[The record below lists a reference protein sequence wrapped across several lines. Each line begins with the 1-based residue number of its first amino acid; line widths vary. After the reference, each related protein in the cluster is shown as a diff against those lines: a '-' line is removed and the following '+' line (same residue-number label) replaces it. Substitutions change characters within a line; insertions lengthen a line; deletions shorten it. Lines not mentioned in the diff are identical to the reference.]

1 MSITPRTAA
10 RTAAGTAPQPSRR
23 KILGAAAATAVAVVG
38 WNTVDQS
45 WATAAEPGDRR
56 NVVPVPA
63 LDGALVTTPAVVESF
78 AHDFGHFFDGGAN
91 KPWAVLRPGSIND
104 IVKIVKYANAN
115 NIKVAVN
122 GQGGTGK
129 DIESHSVYGQ
139 ARVPGGISID
149 ARGMSKI
156 CSFGNSVVQV
166 EAGVTWG
173 QLTDAALKIGKTPP
187 ALPDYLY
194 LSIGGTLSVGGIGG
208 TVHKYGLMVDN
219 VDSLDIVTG
228 DGSLVTASR
237 TVRPDLFYSAL
248 GGGGQVGIIVRV
260 KVKLIPAPKRAVIFT
275 LYYADLATYLADSE
289 KLLAEGRFQVNAG
302 ELTPTADGKG
312 WRYKMEAG
320 ATYDT
325 TAPDRAKLLAGL
337 KDVRA
342 EAVIEDRSFR
352 EYMFRLDAYEA
363 YLKDSGHWYTP
374 KPWLSM
380 FLPGSKTKAFME
392 IAERELNAD
401 SLGGGFLL
409 FYPYY
414 TAKIKAPLA
423 VQPNESVG
431 YLFDLLRFPNPG
443 DPNINAMLEQNRKLY
458 DIAVSM
464 GAKRYLV
471 GSIPNMTTADW
482 KAHYGNR
489 WTGFVAA
496 KKKYDPK
503 NLFTP
508 GQGIFS

>member
-1 MSITPRTAA
+1 MSMIPGTAA
-10 RTAAGTAPQPSRR
+10 RAAAGTEGKPSRR
-23 KILGAAAATAVAVVG
+23 NFLGGVAATAVAVAG
-38 WNTVDQS
+38 WNVVDQT
-45 WATAAEPGDRR
+45 WATAAQAAGNP

-63 LDGALVTTPAVVESF
+63 LDGRLETTPAVVESF

-104 IVKIVKYANAN
+104 IVRIVNYARVNG
-115 NIKVAVN
+115 IKVAVN
-122 GQGGTGK
+122 GQGGTGD

-149 ARGMSKI
+149 ARGMSKV
-156 CSFGNSVVQV
+156 CSVRSGYAVV
-166 EAGVTWG
+166 EAGTTWA
-173 QLTDAALKIGKTPP
+173 QLTEAALKTGQTPP

-228 DGSLVTASR
+228 DGRLVSASR
-237 TVRPDLFYSAL
+237 SNRPDLFHAAL
-248 GGGGQVGIIVRV
+248 AGAGQVGIIVRV
-260 KVKLIPAPKRAVIFT
+260 RARLVPAPKRAVIFT

-302 ELTPTADGKG
+302 EMVPKPDGSG

-320 ATYDT
+320 ATYNT

-337 KDVRA
+337 RDVRS
-342 EAVIEDRSFR
+342 EAVIEDHTYRD
-352 EYMFRLDAYEA
+352 YMFRLDAYEV
-363 YLKDSGHWYTP
+363 YLKETGHWYTP

-380 FLPGSKTKAFME
+380 FLPASKTKAFME
-392 IAERELNAD
+392 RVERELNAD

-414 TAKIKAPLA
+414 TSKIKAPLA

-443 DPNINAMLEQNRKLY
+443 DPNIDAMLDQNRRLY
-458 DIAVSM
+458 DIAVGL

-471 GSIPNMTTADW
+471 GSIPNMTQADW
-482 KAHYGNR
+482 KTHYGTR
-489 WTGFVAA
+489 WAGFASA
-496 KKKYDPK
+496 KKKYDPT

-508 GQGIFS
+508 GQGIFA

>member
-1 MSITPRTAA
+1 MSMIPRTAA
-10 RTAAGTAPQPSRR
+10 RTEAGTVAMPSRR
-23 KILGAAAATAVAVVG
+23 NVLGGIAATAVAVVG
-38 WNTVDQS
+38 WNVVDQS
-45 WATAAEPGDRR
+45 WATAAEAGGNRDI
-56 NVVPVPA
+56 VAVPT
-63 LDGALVTTPAVVESF
+63 LDGTLETSPAVVESF
-78 AHDFGHFFDGGAN
+78 AHDFGHFFDGGTS

-104 IVKIVKYANAN
+104 IVKIVKYAAAN

-156 CSFGNSVVQV
+156 CSFGNTVVQV

-173 QLTDAALKIGKTPP
+173 QLTDAALKLGKTPP

-219 VDSLDIVTG
+219 VESLDIVTG
-228 DGSLVTASR
+228 DGSLLTASR

-260 KVKLIPAPKRAVIFT
+260 KVKLIPAPQRAVIFT
-275 LYYADLATYLADSE
+275 LFYADLPTYLADSE

-302 ELTPTADGKG
+302 ELVRKPDGSG

-320 ATYDT
+320 ATYTT

-337 KDVRA
+337 RDVRA

-363 YLKDSGHWYTP
+363 YLKESGHWYTP

-380 FLPGSKTKAFME
+380 FLPASKTKVFME
-392 IAERELNAD
+392 RAERELTAD

-409 FYPYY
+409 FYPYF
-414 TAKIKAPLA
+414 TSKIKAPLA

-443 DPNINAMLEQNRKLY
+443 DPNIQAMLEQNRRLY
-458 DIAVSM
+458 DLAVSL

-471 GSIPNMTTADW
+471 GSIPNMTQADW

-496 KKKYDPK
+496 KKRYDPK

-508 GQGIFS
+508 GQGIFA

>member
-1 MSITPRTAA
+1 MTPRTAA

-23 KILGAAAATAVAVVG
+23 RILGAAAATAVAVVG

-45 WATAAEPGDRR
+45 WATAAEAAGNR
-56 NVVPVPA
+56 NVVPVPR
-63 LDGALVTTPAVVESF
+63 LDGALVTSPAVVESF
-78 AHDFGHFFDGGAN
+78 AHDFGHFFDGAGS

-104 IVKIVKYANAN
+104 IVKIVKYASAN

-122 GQGGTGK
+122 GQGGTGD

-149 ARGMSKI
+149 ARGLTKI
-156 CSFGNSVVQV
+156 CSFGNSVVEV
-166 EAGVTWG
+166 EAGVTWA
-173 QLTDAALKIGKTPP
+173 QLTEAALKVGKTAP

-219 VDSLDIVTG
+219 VRSLDIVTG

-237 TVRPDLFYSAL
+237 TVRPDLFHAAL
-248 GGGGQVGIIVRV
+248 AGGGQVGIIVRV
-260 KVKLIPAPKRAVIFT
+260 KVELVPAPKRAVIFS
-275 LYYADLATYLADSE
+275 LYYADLASYLKDCE

-302 ELTPTADGKG
+302 EMVPKPEGG

-320 ATYDT
+320 ATYNT
-325 TAPDRAKLLAGL
+325 TPPDRAKLLAGL
-337 KDVRA
+337 SDVRS
-342 EAVIEDRSFR
+342 EAVIEDHTFR
-352 EYMFRLDAYEA
+352 DYMFRLDAYEV
-363 YLKDSGHWYTP
+363 YLKETGHWYTP

-380 FLPGSKTKAFME
+380 FLPGSKTKQFME
-392 IAERELNAD
+392 LAERELNAD

-414 TAKIKAPLA
+414 TSKIKTPLA

-443 DPNINAMLEQNRKLY
+443 DPNIQAMLDQNRRLY
-458 DIAVSM
+458 DIAVSL

-471 GSIPNMTTADW
+471 GSVPNMTTADW

-489 WTGFVAA
+489 WAGFVAA
-496 KKKYDPK
+496 KKRYDPK
-503 NLFTP
+503 NIFTP
-508 GQGIFS
+508 GQGIFA